1 MLDMQEM
8 IVLAVSSA
16 NIMYSINY
24 GDGIEAI
31 KLRWFY
37 AILFWKKNSSNLQVI
52 FLVFQIFT
60 VTDWFTDWYITI

>member
-31 KLRWFY
+31 KLR
-37 AILFWKKNSSNLQVI
+37 
-52 FLVFQIFT
+52 
-60 VTDWFTDWYITI
+60 